1 MISYGEQQELKY
13 LLENIFGSSITAH
26 WEMNEEVK
34 EVFNRMLADNMKC
47 SHLIDM
53 VPRPAGWLPGQTY
66 LPKQVISAIYR
77 LVTHDKRQIYWLCGE
92 PMKAKYR
99 SEFEMAS
106 LGILH

>member
-1 MISYGEQQELKY
+1 MITYGEQLELKAI
-13 LLENIFGSSITAH
+13 LGDIFGRSNVAH

-47 SHLIDM
+47 SNLIDM
-53 VPRPAGWLPGQTY
+53 VPRVPGWIPGKTY
-66 LPKQVISAIYR
+66 LPMQVISGIYR
-77 LVTHDKRQIYWLCGE
+77 LVTHDGRNVYWLCSE